1 MRSLVL
7 APSFVAGGV
16 KSLYAVCEWL
26 DRLGICRV
34 QPFWGDNSLANWF
47 EHDCQLYDS
56 SYEPEL
62 VVYPE
67 VHQPDLGPN
76 VFHLCFALGQ
86 HEPVRDHAQ
95 FVVCRSPRVQQW
107 VREHAPQLP
116 TKIISAGINRRPFE
130 YDGREKQ
137 DQVCYFTRPDKHPE
151 TAADLRA
158 RYGKRVIEISGRTE
172 REVAEILKD
181 SKVLVWRG
189 HDKEG
194 SPRPPKEA
202 LVAGCVVIG
211 LEQDLHPQ
219 FSTDFGIKCRSLEEL
234 LDAPAEA
241 LKAKIPTKAERAVVH
256 DSEEERKDWESLL
269 ATLDFPSAVCA

>member
-26 DRLGICRV
+26 DRLGVCRV
-34 QPFWGDNSLANWF
+34 QPFRGDNSLANWF
-47 EHDCQLYDS
+47 EHDCQLFDS

-95 FVVCRSPRVQQW
+95 FVVCRSPRVQEW
-107 VREHAPQLP
+107 VGEHAPQLP
-116 TKIISAGINRRPFE
+116 TKTISAGINREPFE

-137 DQVCYFTRPDKHPE
+137 DQICYFTRRD
-151 TAADLRA
+151 
-158 RYGKRVIEISGRTE
+158 
-172 REVAEILKD
+172 
-181 SKVLVWRG
+181 
-189 HDKEG
+189 
-194 SPRPPKEA
+194 
-202 LVAGCVVIG
+202 
-211 LEQDLHPQ
+211 
-219 FSTDFGIKCRSLEEL
+219 
-234 LDAPAEA
+234 
-241 LKAKIPTKAERAVVH
+241 
-256 DSEEERKDWESLL
+256 
-269 ATLDFPSAVCA
+269 